1 MEGARYGGEK
11 RLNSDPSW
19 VGLLIPTGTC
29 IMHTCTGGNDS
40 IRHPALRRPP
50 RFQARTTNDEQKEQ
64 GDDRGGMIVMEVK
77 DPALAAEAA
86 LSVLAPL
93 AEMVLERRVALMA
106 DRIGQGRRR
115 GGVIDQ

>member
-1 MEGARYGGEK
+1 MIFDTPAGAEFSGIGE
-11 RLNSDPSW
+11 RVFDVLHPC
-19 VGLLIPTGTC
+19 LIPE
-29 IMHTCTGGNDS
+29 TGGDPS

-50 RFQARTTNDEQKEQ
+50 RFQPRATNAEEGQE
-64 GDDRGGMIVMEVK
+64 GERDRGGMIVMEVK

-93 AEMVLERRVALMA
+93 ADIVLEQRAALMA

-115 GGVIDQ
+115 GPAG